1 MAKKKR
7 FFEKEGN
14 RRALFISLW
23 VAFIIVI
30 AEMLGVAVKM
40 TISGLMMVIE
50 MYTGI
55 TVRMPAYNMEI
66 LGYAVM
72 AIAIFIVIRKFE
84 YLAGD

>member
-14 RRALFISLW
+14 RRTLFISLW

-30 AEMLGVAVKM
+30 VEMLGVAVKM
-40 TISGLMMVIE
+40 TISGLIMVIE

-72 AIAIFIVIRKFE
+72 AIAIFLVIRKLG
-84 YLAGD
+84 YLE